1 MHRIAALICV
11 LMLGSAPVTASAGDT
26 ELVVSEVTFTVTN
39 PLAPGETFTVAG
51 SLVRAAGEPCGD
63 SVMLLTHGLSYG
75 RWAWD
80 FPVDTETYSTARTLA
95 RAGYPAVTI
104 DKLGYGA
111 PDDHDGYR
119 LTVQSYAAITD
130 QIVRALRTGG
140 YAGGDGTSF
149 AAVGLVGHSA
159 GTEISELAAGL
170 YGSADVLVATAYT
183 HFPSQQIVEDFAT
196 SEIPRALQDD
206 YIYFGET
213 EEHRIWHMY
222 HAPGADEHIM
232 DADLALANL
241 TPSGEILS
249 ISNQPS
255 RWVMGLIDVPV
266 LLVLAEHDTIF
277 PVENGPD
284 ELLLF
289 ASSTDRSLH
298 VVEGAGHTWMLHH
311 AGPATNAAIVDWLDA
326 RDALPSCA
334 A

>member
-1 MHRIAALICV
+1 MRRTTALLCV
-11 LMLGSAPVTASAGDT
+11 LMFGFLPLSASAEVPD
-26 ELVVSEVTFTVTN
+26 VVTSEVSFSVVN
-39 PLAPGETFTVAG
+39 PLEPGETLSVSG

-80 FPVDTETYSTARTLA
+80 FPVETDTYSTARTLA

-104 DKLGYGA
+104 DKLGYGN
-111 PDDHDGYR
+111 PDDHDGHR

-130 QIVRALRTGG
+130 QIVRALRTGA
-140 YAGGDGTSF
+140 YTGDDQTAF
-149 AAVGLVGHSA
+149 EKVGLMGHSA

-170 YGSADVLVATAYT
+170 YGSADVLVATGYT
-183 HFPSQQIVEDFAT
+183 HFPSQQIVEDFVT

-213 EEHRIWHMY
+213 EEHRMGHMY
-222 HAPGADEHIM
+222 HAAGADEHIM
-232 DADLALANL
+232 DADLELANL

-255 RWVMGLIDVPV
+255 RWAIGLIDVPV
-266 LLVLAEHDTIF
+266 LLVLGEHDTIF

-284 ELLLF
+284 ELVLF
-289 ASSTDRSLH
+289 ASSPDRSLQ
-298 VVEGAGHTWMLHH
+298 VVEDAGHTWMLHR
-311 AGPATNAAIVDWLDA
+311 AGPPANEAVVDWLDG